1 MAQFLAEAGID
12 LADTLNEVGSSTGS
26 ADFALPIPIS
36 SPRALA
42 ALAIATT
49 QVGKPYQWG
58 GNGPHAWDCSGLVQW
73 AYRQV
78 GIKLPRTTWEQ
89 AKVGIP
95 VAFIGLAPG
104 DVVVLNR
111 DGSHVGIY
119 AGMGQ
124 VLNAYDWGVP
134 VGLTPLREF
143 KIFSIRRFF

>member
-1 MAQFLAEAGID
+1 MAEFLATTGINM
-12 LADTLNEVGSSTGS
+12 AETLNEVGSSSGS
-26 ADFALPIPIS
+26 AELPLPIA
-36 SPRALA
+36 SPRGLA
-42 ALAIATT
+42 ALAIATS

-95 VAFIGLAPG
+95 VAFVGLAPG

-124 VLNAYDWGVP
+124 ILNAYDWGVP

-143 KIFSIRRFF
+143 NIYAIRRFF